1 MNEDELDKWLK
12 DNLYKFAT
20 PDLGDLRW
28 KIKYKSI
35 KKKKKKLLDAEHKC
49 VKKKGG
55 YV

>member
-20 PDLGDLRW
+20 PDFGDLKW

-35 KKKKKKLLDAEHKC
+35 FNLCKKLLEDEKKI
-49 VKKKGG
+49 KKK
-55 YV
+55 VVF

>member
-35 KKKKKKLLDAEHKC
+35 FNMCKKLLDAEHKC